1 MHDFV
6 ELILRLLQEAG
17 VLAVLAVGLC
27 VAGILIA
34 YTIFRKVTKGEKKF
48 PWGKVILLVLLV
60 GYIVILLYATILR
73 LHGGYRDMNLHLFRG
88 WREAWNGF
96 TMQLWLNVL
105 LNVAMFIPLGILLP
119 LLTKNYRKWYLVLAE
134 GFGTSLLI
142 EIVQYITARGLFD
155 VDDLF
160 NNTVRGY
167 KAIVDG
173 DTDILFCAGPSEEQ
187 KQYAEEQC
195 VELIYVPVGLEG
207 FVFFVNENN
216 PVDSLTVD
224 QIRDIYGGVYTNW
237 KEVGGADRVI
247 NPVTRLA
254 GSGSQSAM
262 DSFMKGREIAPK
274 SIFSVT
280 GASIGFSFRYYMDGL
295 VANDNVKMLALN
307 GVYPSAENIRNGTYP
322 IIAKF
327 YAIYRAD
334 NTNPN
339 IPVLIDW
346 LLSDEG
352 QTLIEESGYVR
363 IN

>member
-1 MHDFV
+1 MTKTAKQITSLV
-6 ELILRLLQEAG
+6 SI
-17 VLAVLAVGLC
+17 VLVFA
-27 VAGILIA
+27 
-34 YTIFRKVTKGEKKF
+34 
-48 PWGKVILLVLLV
+48 
-60 GYIVILLYATILR
+60 
-73 LHGGYRDMNLHLFRG
+73 LF
-88 WREAWNGF
+88 NGC
-96 TMQLWLNVL
+96 MYL
-105 LNVAMFIPLGILLP
+105 
-119 LLTKNYRKWYLVLAE
+119 LLTGRLSNNFSDTSQSKQIDVAKFLPHVPESDLARIDSSLKLTDNLPKLDGAAALVPVYAAIVDNVYPKGCVTFDGGVFGDSNYYGENFAPD
-134 GFGTSLLI
+134 SAM
-142 EIVQYITARGLFD
+142 QYK
-155 VDDLF
+155 
-160 NNTVRGY
+160 NTVRGY

-173 DTDILFCAGPSEEQ
+173 DTDILFCAGPSEAQ
-187 KQYAEEQC
+187 KAYAEEQG
-195 VELIYVPVGLEG
+195 VELVYVPVGLEG

-216 PVDSLTVD
+216 PVDSLTAD
-224 QIRDIYGGVYTNW
+224 QIRDIYGGKIRNW

-295 VANDNVKMLALN
+295 VGNDNVKMLSLN
-307 GVYPSAENIRNGTYP
+307 GVYPSAENIRNGSYP

-334 NTNPN
+334 NDNPN
-339 IPVLIDW
+339 IPILIDW

-363 IN
+363 MQ

>member
-1 MHDFV
+1 MTKTAKQIAA
-6 ELILRLLQEAG
+6 LISI
-17 VLAVLAVGLC
+17 VLVFA
-27 VAGILIA
+27 
-34 YTIFRKVTKGEKKF
+34 
-48 PWGKVILLVLLV
+48 
-60 GYIVILLYATILR
+60 
-73 LHGGYRDMNLHLFRG
+73 LF
-88 WREAWNGF
+88 NGC
-96 TMQLWLNVL
+96 MYL
-105 LNVAMFIPLGILLP
+105 
-119 LLTKNYRKWYLVLAE
+119 LLTGRLSNNFSDTSQSKQIDVAKFLPHVPESDLARIDSSLKLTENLPVLDGAAALVPVYAAIMDNVYPVGSVTYEGGTFDDSNYYGENFAPDSVM
-134 GFGTSLLI
+134 
-142 EIVQYITARGLFD
+142 QYK
-155 VDDLF
+155 
-160 NNTVRGY
+160 NTVRGY

-187 KQYAEEQC
+187 KQYAEEQG
-195 VELIYVPVGLEG
+195 VELVYVPVGLEG

-216 PVDSLTVD
+216 PIDSLTVD
-224 QIRDIYGGVYTNW
+224 QIRNIYGGEIRNW

-295 VANDNVKMLALN
+295 VANDNVKMLSLN

-363 IN
+363 MQ